1 MFDMRLH
8 HVAYVVPDLDAA
20 LPDFADRYGM
30 TEVVR
35 EVMDAQGVEALM
47 LRAGD
52 GFVELIRPL
61 DPEGPIARFLES
73 RGGGLH
79 HVAYA
84 VNDIAHT
91 LRGLAA
97 QGVELIDPEPRVGLG
112 GHLVAFIH
120 PRSGHGA
127 LTELVQE
134 SH

>member
-1 MFDMRLH
+1 MRLH

-20 LPDFADRYGM
+20 LPDFTGRFGM

-47 LRAGD
+47 MRAGD

-61 DPEGPIARFLES
+61 DPEGPIARFLET

-84 VNDIAHT
+84 VNDIART
-91 LRGLAA
+91 LHGLAE

-134 SH
+134 AH